1 MIRHSTRT
9 FAVKLEDGSEVHGVL
24 EDHQQ
29 VEFLREWFGKRVL
42 VLGRAVYRPSG
53 SLLRVDAQA
62 VESGEGQASLFSKVP
77 PPRPEKLTVPRAAA
91 CGQSWQAFSS
101 YFGKW
106 PGTETDEEWA
116 AILEE
121 MKA

>member
-1 MIRHSTRT
+1 M
-9 FAVKLEDGSEVHGVL
+9 LL
-24 EDHQQ
+24 
-29 VEFLREWFGKRVL
+29 
-42 VLGRAVYRPSG
+42 LGRAVYRTSG

-62 VESGEGQASLFSKVP
+62 VESAEGQASLFSRVP
-77 PPRPEKLTVPRAAA
+77 PPRLEKVTVPRAAGR
-91 CGQSWQAFSS
+91 GQGWQAFSS

-121 MKA
+121 RKA